1 MNTIRRV
8 ISMITVLLI
17 LVSTAGHGAYAAE
30 SESGTSPDEVVDA
43 VSSDEEEDTETAAQ
57 ETDTETA
64 AQETDTETAAQETDT
79 ETAVQETD
87 TETAAQESDTEVI
100 KPVTQQAGSYIV
112 EAESADYFR
121 YENGHLYIYGGT
133 VSVKTRPDVEYST
146 DRIEVSGYAV
156 LVLSGV
162 RIKAENGAA
171 IRVLPGADAEIRL
184 DGSEEN
190 NDKNDEESLSQRELN
205 YVEGAAGYAGIEAG
219 TLPRG
224 DGSRGL
230 LSSLRITGEGSLTSV
245 GGQGAAAIGGSRGQN
260 ACGIIVIEEGNIKAV
275 AGADADGIGCGELS
289 SENPVYAP
297 AISDHVRSLLVL
309 SDGKGRPVAAA
320 SDQKEDS
327 GRAGNSEEEEESE
340 RSGNSED
347 EEESEKTGNS
357 EDDDASSSDT
367 HLKGF
372 SPASMLTATFAEP
385 GDGSLAGLEN
395 VRVRETNGDFETA
408 FDMPEGYRS
417 FAVKV
422 KADSDYMIEQGGR
435 TFADAGE
442 EEFSGMVEE
451 SGEADI
457 LFRGTTDPEAERIF
471 LAPALEVPAI
481 DVEVTGYW
489 EDEDN
494 RDGTRPGSVL
504 VTLYANGSET
514 GRTIT
519 LSEENDFSGT
529 FDDLPVYS
537 DCVRQCY
544 SIVEDRL
551 EGYTGLISGSDRE
564 GYSIT
569 NQHEPLPEG
578 RSSADEIALR
588 NQPVQKGVVVAKVL
602 TTKVSRSTPVRT
614 STTIKK
620 SRSAKTADSSGS
632 TRVWGAMLLA
642 AAAALYIWMKI
653 EQKRGN

>member
-64 AQETDTETAAQETDT
+64 A
-79 ETAVQETD
+79 QETD

-327 GRAGNSEEEEESE
+327 GRSGNSEDEEESE

-642 AAAALYIWMKI
+642 AAAALHIWMKI

>member
-64 AQETDTETAAQETDT
+64 A
-79 ETAVQETD
+79 QETD

-327 GRAGNSEEEEESE
+327 GRSGNSEDEEESE

-632 TRVWGAMLLA
+632 TRAWGAMLLA

>member
-100 KPVTQQAGSYIV
+100 KPVTQQAGSYVV

-327 GRAGNSEEEEESE
+327 GRS
-340 RSGNSED
+340 
-347 EEESEKTGNS
+347 GNS

-442 EEFSGMVEE
+442 EEFSGMMEE

>member
-43 VSSDEEEDTETAAQ
+43 VSSDEEE
-57 ETDTETA
+57 
-64 AQETDTETAAQETDT
+64 DTETAAQETDT

-327 GRAGNSEEEEESE
+327 GRS
-340 RSGNSED
+340 
-347 EEESEKTGNS
+347 GNS

-408 FDMPEGYRS
+408 FDMPEEYRS

-435 TFADAGE
+435 TCADAGE
-442 EEFSGMVEE
+442 EEFSGMMEE

>member
-64 AQETDTETAAQETDT
+64 AQETDTETAAQE
-79 ETAVQETD
+79 
-87 TETAAQESDTEVI
+87 SDTEVI
-100 KPVTQQAGSYIV
+100 KPVTQQAGSYVV

-230 LSSLRITGEGSLTSV
+230 LSSLGITGEGSLTSV

-327 GRAGNSEEEEESE
+327 GRSGNSEDEEESE

-442 EEFSGMVEE
+442 EEFSGMMEE

-457 LFRGTTDPEAERIF
+457 LFRGTTVPEAERIF